1 MDIVEINKLTQ
12 RKRVGSATDRLYEL
26 GKITKEDA
34 VILIAYALRKEYGV
48 IKTAEILHG
57 IGVERL
63 KL

>member
-48 IKTAEILHG
+48 IKTAEIL
-57 IGVERL
+57 L
-63 KL
+63 